1 MKLLYFAWVRT
12 NIGKAGEELTPPP
25 KVQNVEQL
33 LNWLATLGPQYAAA
47 LDRRDVIKVAVN
59 QEYVDPD
66 APVSAND
73 EVALFPP
80 VTGG

>member
-12 NIGKAGEELTPPP
+12 NIGKAEEELSPPAD
-25 KVQNVEQL
+25 VRNVEQL
-33 LNWLATLGPQYAAA
+33 LNWLAGRGPNYAAA
-47 LDRRDVIKVAVN
+47 LDRRGMIKVAVN
-59 QEYVDPD
+59 QEYVEPD
-66 APVSAND
+66 APVGPSD

>member
-12 NIGKAGEELTPPP
+12 NIGKSGEELSPPP
-25 KVQNVEQL
+25 QVQNVEQL
-33 LNWLATLGPQYAAA
+33 LNWLATRGPNYAAA
-47 LDRRDVIKVAVN
+47 LDRRNIIKVAVN

-66 APVSAND
+66 APVSADD

>member
-12 NIGKAGEELTPPP
+12 NIGKAGEELSPPAE
-25 KVQNVEQL
+25 VRNVEQL
-33 LNWLATLGPQYAAA
+33 LNWLAARGPNYAAA
-47 LDRRDVIKVAVN
+47 LDRRGMIKVAVN
-59 QEYVDPD
+59 QEYVDAD

-73 EVALFPP
+73 EIALFPP

>member
-12 NIGKAGEELTPPP
+12 NIGKAEEELDPPAQ
-25 KVQNVEQL
+25 VRTVDQL
-33 LNWLATLGPQYAAA
+33 LNWLADRGPNYAAA
-47 LDRRDVIKVAVN
+47 LDRRNMVKVAVN
-59 QEYVDPD
+59 QEYVELT
-66 APVSAND
+66 APVAPGD

>member
-1 MKLLYFAWVRT
+1 VRT
-12 NIGKAGEELTPPP
+12 NIGKSGEELTPPP

-47 LDRRDVIKVAVN
+47 LDRREVIKVAVN

-66 APVSAND
+66 APVSPND

>member
-12 NIGKAGEELTPPP
+12 NIGKAEEDLSPPP
-25 KVQNVEQL
+25 QVRNVEQL
-33 LNWLATLGPQYAAA
+33 LNWLAERGPNYAAA
-47 LDRRDVIKVAVN
+47 LDRRNMIKVAVN

-66 APVSAND
+66 APVAPGD

>member
-12 NIGKAGEELTPPP
+12 NIGKSGEEVSPPAA
-25 KVQNVEQL
+25 VTNVGQL
-33 LNWLATLGPQYAAA
+33 LDWLATRGPQYAAA
-47 LDRRDVIKVAVN
+47 LDRRGVIKVAVN
-59 QEYVDPD
+59 QEYVEED
-66 APVSAND
+66 APVAAND